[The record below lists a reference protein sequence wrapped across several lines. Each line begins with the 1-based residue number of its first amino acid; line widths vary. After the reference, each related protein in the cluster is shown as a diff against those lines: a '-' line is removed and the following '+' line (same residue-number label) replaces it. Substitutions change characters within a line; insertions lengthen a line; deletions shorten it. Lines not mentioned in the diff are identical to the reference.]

1 MGKNQRLKKL
11 LISTIFSMVVCVS
24 MICVSVYA
32 ASFETGTIQ
41 NSVIISSSLQ
51 TKTDATISYAMGPR
65 NGQLY
70 NNETTSLDS
79 LGFQTAVK
87 KDYNVDTKNGIGPNI
102 VFSYASQISYM
113 VYKLDFKNQTVDK
126 DSNIIIDIKTTD
138 NIPLNYQFD
147 NQIDVYF
154 GKSENLTKIEYM
166 NGYNLSGSVN
176 IGQEETYYIVLAV
189 NKELS
194 ELNETPLENF
204 NISVT
209 IN

>member
-1 MGKNQRLKKL
+1 MGKSQRLKKL

-32 ASFETGTIQ
+32 ATLETGIIQ
-41 NSVIISSSLQ
+41 NSVIISSSLH

-65 NGQLY
+65 NGELY
-70 NNETTSLDS
+70 NNETCQLNT
-79 LGFQTAVK
+79 LGFKTAVK
-87 KDYNVDTKNGIGPNI
+87 KDYNVDSKNGVGPSI
-102 VFSYASQISYM
+102 VFSYESQISYIA
-113 VYKLDFKNQTVDK
+113 YKLDFKNQTIDK
-126 DSNIIIDIKTTD
+126 NSDIIIDIKTTD
-138 NIPLNYQFD
+138 NIPLNYQFN

-154 GKSENLTKIEYM
+154 GKSNNLMKIEYI
-166 NGYNLSGSVN
+166 NGYNLNGSVD

-194 ELNETPLENF
+194 ELNEAPLENF